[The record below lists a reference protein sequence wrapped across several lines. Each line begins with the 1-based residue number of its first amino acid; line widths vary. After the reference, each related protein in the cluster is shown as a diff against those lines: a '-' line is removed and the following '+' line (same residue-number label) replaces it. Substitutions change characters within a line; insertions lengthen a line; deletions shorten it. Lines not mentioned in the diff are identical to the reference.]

1 MIIIREATKEDY
13 EAVWDIFHEV
23 IQTEDTYVFDANTPK
38 EDLKKHWFASYMH
51 SFVAVENDEVIG
63 TYILKPNQP
72 GRGSHIANASYMVK
86 GSARGKG
93 IGGLLCQHSLETA
106 KKLNFHAVQ
115 FNIVVSTNEAAVSL
129 WKKYGFQIIGTLPEA
144 FNHCKQGLVDAYV
157 MYRKL

>member
-1 MIIIREATKEDY
+1 MIIIREATKKDY

-23 IQTEDTYVFDANTPK
+23 IQTEDTYVFAANTPK
-38 EDLKKHWFASYMH
+38 EDLEKHWFASYMH

-86 GSARGKG
+86 RSARGKG
-93 IGGLLCQHSLETA
+93 IGGLLCQHSIETA
-106 KKLNFHAVQ
+106 KKLNFHAIQ

-129 WKKYGFQIIGTLPEA
+129 WKKHGFEIIGIVPEA
-144 FNHCKQGLVDAYV
+144 FNHPEKGLVDALI
-157 MYRKL
+157 MHKKL